1 MTTTL
6 NELVDMDSTKKL
18 TVEEK
23 LALASKRRGTA
34 AQPAAEQKS
43 APARL
48 PLWPD
53 AVCAIPNG
61 FLRSALFGAIRK
73 GQKNRRY
80 INEELLASIDGIEV
94 RYKGE
99 QLDQS
104 DLSTWATILHAV
116 RLQELGTQCRITA
129 YALLK
134 MMGKTDT
141 GKNRQTLHSR
151 IMRLRANAVEIKQGK
166 HTYIGGFV
174 ACAAK
179 DENTQEWVI
188 EIDPKIKSLFE
199 PDQFTQIDW
208 IIRHSLDGQQ
218 LAQWLHGFYASHAN
232 PFSYKIETIHKLC
245 GSESESISDFKK
257 DVKRNLRAVADAFD
271 LYDMSFRYQIVG
283 DLVHVEKMAQGAQRR
298 HLAKQAAITTRKPRA

>member
-1 MTTTL
+1 MADT
-6 NELVDMDSTKKL
+6 DYTKTNPVKKR
-18 TVEEK
+18 TAEEIMQ
-23 LALASKRRGTA
+23 RGKA
-34 AQPAAEQKS
+34 RAAEIQSRISAEKPAS
-43 APARL
+43 AAPARVKL

-53 AVCAIPNG
+53 SVCAIPNG

-80 INEELLASIDGIEV
+80 INDELLASLDGIEV

-99 QLDQS
+99 QLDQG
-104 DLSTWATILHAV
+104 DLSVWATVLHAV
-116 RLQELGTQCRITA
+116 RLQELGTQCRITS

-141 GKNRQTLHSR
+141 GKNRQTLYSR
-151 IMRLRANAVEIKQGK
+151 IMRLRANAVAIKQGK
-166 HTYIGGFV
+166 HTYIGGFI

-179 DENTQEWVI
+179 DEDTQEWVI

-232 PFSYKIETIHKLC
+232 PFPYKIETIHKLC
-245 GSESESISDFKK
+245 GSESTSISDFKK
-257 DVKRNLRAVADAFD
+257 DVKRNLSAVADAYD
-271 LYDMSFRYQIVG
+271 LYDRSFRYRIVD
-283 DLVHVEKMAQGAQRR
+283 DLVHVEKPAQRR
-298 HLAKQAAITTRKPRA
+298 RLVKQVATTPRA